1 MGQWSHSDLSQIANA
16 PPCGHAP
23 GANDI
28 PRPMGCIR
36 SDRVNTVVYTVR
48 DDGHIHQLHLS
59 GNRWV
64 HTDLSLLANATAPF
78 VLAVNSP
85 TSCLRPDNVFS
96 VVYTGK
102 DKHVHALQ
110 VTEGAVSHVDL
121 TTLATGAPPS
131 NGVGTLTHFVRGD
144 GIPVVVYVG
153 LTGTGSDDP
162 VRTHVDELA
171 LIAGNWV
178 HSDLSAVTQSSDSG
192 IVFLHTAGYVKPG
205 KIAAVICGEGRV
217 IELTLPPNGNW
228 EKTDLFAL
236 LQTPGPSGLR
246 WTMGFVKADGTAS
259 VVYFVNAAIHELA
272 FVAGNLVA
280 TDLSDAADAPPAF
293 AAQATGPMGYVRG
306 DGVTAV
312 VYRGQDRMH
321 ELAFV
326 DNRWLHTDLS
336 RAAGAPT
343 DAGYPFAYVRS
354 DGVSSIVYCASDGHI
369 HELALLPA

>member
-16 PPCGHAP
+16 PPCGHTP

-36 SDRVNTVVYTVR
+36 SDRVNTVVYTGR

-121 TTLATGAPPS
+121 TTLATGAPRS

-144 GIPVVVYVG
+144 GVPVVVYVG

-178 HSDLSAVTQSSDSG
+178 HSDLSAVTQSSELRHR
-192 IVFLHTAGYVKPG
+192 FLAH
-205 KIAAVICGEGRV
+205 
-217 IELTLPPNGNW
+217 
-228 EKTDLFAL
+228 
-236 LQTPGPSGLR
+236 
-246 WTMGFVKADGTAS
+246 
-259 VVYFVNAAIHELA
+259 
-272 FVAGNLVA
+272 
-280 TDLSDAADAPPAF
+280 
-293 AAQATGPMGYVRG
+293 RG
-306 DGVTAV
+306 VCEA
-312 VYRGQDRMH
+312 R
-321 ELAFV
+321 
-326 DNRWLHTDLS
+326 
-336 RAAGAPT
+336 
-343 DAGYPFAYVRS
+343 
-354 DGVSSIVYCASDGHI
+354 
-369 HELALLPA
+369 